1 MNIYA
6 KQKFP
11 PFLAYRRRRRRMFI
25 TAGGVVLFKQSHP
38 FCIIFC
44 LFSSHY

>member
-25 TAGGVVLFKQSHP
+25 TAGGVPTARNLRQWG
-38 FCIIFC
+38 
-44 LFSSHY
+44 